1 MTQIT
6 NLATT
11 LSAGVNT
18 VDTGINAIQTALAT
32 GKTQLNPASQGE
44 STRLSSQVNQYN
56 ATAASLGQVQNVIDV
71 GQTGLTS
78 AVALVQQMQSLANQ
92 VSSGTLS
99 STDMAALNLTFV
111 QLAAQIGNIGTNA
124 SVNGQNVLINT
135 TGFSVLS
142 GITTASLITVS
153 GTDLTSIG
161 NTLAGLNVSSIA
173 GAYSAVTVL
182 ASQLALISAGQ
193 SNLSAAST
201 GITAYTAEANSLS
214 TGLQQVVDSIS
225 NIDPTKLQ
233 AQLQQL
239 NNQQSVDYY
248 LVTQMNQE
256 AAAVLTIFR

>member
-6 NLATT
+6 NLSTT
-11 LSAGVNT
+11 LAASVDQ
-18 VDTGINAIQTALAT
+18 VDTGINQIQTALAT

-44 STRLSSQVNQYN
+44 STRLSSQVSQYQ
-56 ATAASLGQVQNVIDV
+56 ATASSLGQVQNVINV

-78 AVALVQQMQSLANQ
+78 AVSLVQQMQSLANQ

-99 STDMAALNLTFV
+99 QTDMAALNLTFQ
-111 QLAAQIGNIGTNA
+111 QLAGQIANIGVN
-124 SVNGQNVLINT
+124 SNVNGQNLLIST
-135 TGFSVLS
+135 AGFSVLS
-142 GITTASLITVS
+142 GITTASLITVT

-161 NTLAGLNVSSIA
+161 NTLTGLNVSSIP

-182 ASQLALISAGQ
+182 ASQLSLISAGQ
-193 SNLSAAST
+193 SNLSAAAT
-201 GITAYTAEANSLS
+201 GITAYTATANSLAS
-214 TGLQQVVDSIS
+214 GLQQVVDSIS